1 VRFKRFKDSKIQEFK
16 DSKIQKIQRFKEFKD
31 FDGVVL
37 LLVVPELVGELF
49 VEPSS
54 KAGEGARRADEVMK
68 DSKIQRFK
76 DSKRRKK

>member
-1 VRFKRFKDSKIQEFK
+1 M
-16 DSKIQKIQRFKEFKD
+16 
-31 FDGVVL
+31 VL

-68 DSKIQRFK
+68 DSKIQGFK
-76 DSKRRKK
+76 DSKIQGFKEKKKVNPVNPV